1 MCPVLSRFKRIFSF
15 CLSCQLLI
23 VLSMLV
29 LGAVI
34 LFPGSISFQ
43 LRDKFMAQT
52 GCEYSA
58 MEWLDEQL
66 PVNSKII
73 SDFRSNSLLP
83 RSFISQD
90 YRSFAKYHKS
100 EFLKRIEDG
109 LKKQEYYFITSS
121 KVNKD
126 HLLAGYIDMSSHK
139 IFEFVNGTRNPLNR
153 KKKVMHLYK
162 LCLTP
167 EETQ

>member
-1 MCPVLSRFKRIFSF
+1 
-15 CLSCQLLI
+15 
-23 VLSMLV
+23 MLV

-43 LRDKFMAQT
+43 LRDKVMAQT
-52 GCEYSA
+52 ACEYSA

-109 LKKQEYYFITSS
+109 LKTQEYYFITSS

-126 HLLAGYIDMSSHK
+126 HLLSEHIDINSQKMFDFIK
-139 IFEFVNGTRNPLNR
+139 GTRNPLNR
-153 KKKVMHLYK
+153 EKRVMYLYRVTAENK
-162 LCLTP
+162 ILTP
-167 EETQ
+167 PITDEM